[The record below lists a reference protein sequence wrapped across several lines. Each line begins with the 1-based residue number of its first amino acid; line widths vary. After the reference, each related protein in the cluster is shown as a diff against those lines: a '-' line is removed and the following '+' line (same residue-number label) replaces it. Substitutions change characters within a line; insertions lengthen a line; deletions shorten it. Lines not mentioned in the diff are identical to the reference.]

1 MIKSNS
7 LLKPI
12 TSRVGVG
19 TSKTESN
26 LPVKKSTRVGVSN
39 LGPVASAKS
48 PVAGSGPAKL
58 IPGSRPSRLE
68 MTPGKSSNESS
79 VHTAKSASPIQ
90 TQKLDINVKFSG
102 REQDIKTQQKSVD
115 LAPRTETFT
124 ASKSQNV
131 DSNFKT
137 NDRLLKTEVAEI
149 RADRSSAKQLMSFED
164 IVGRCRS
171 PKSGP
176 RPEDRKMIS
185 FSGFGDFLKRVDRKM
200 KQGSRISR
208 SMISNF
214 EAYLRLFQEQVSDRE
229 KAECEGTKQA
239 LAVVQNFVKAI
250 LQLSD
255 LRLSPISFDKVLYEN
270 LFVVFHLMENHLFN
284 QS

>member
-12 TSRVGVG
+12 TSRVSGG
-19 TSKTESN
+19 ATKTESN
-26 LPVKKSTRVGVSN
+26 LPVKKSSRLGISN
-39 LGPVASAKS
+39 LGPVPSAKS
-48 PVAGSGPAKL
+48 PVASSGPAKVN
-58 IPGSRPSRLE
+58 PNSRSSRLE

-79 VHTAKSASPIQ
+79 VQTAKSASPIQ

-102 REQDIKTQQKSVD
+102 REQDAKTHQKSVD
-115 LAPRTETFT
+115 LAPRAETFS

-131 DSNFKT
+131 DHNFKT
-137 NDRLLKTEVAEI
+137 NDRILKTEVSEI
-149 RADRSSAKQLMSFED
+149 RADRASGRKDGCFEE
-164 IVGRCRS
+164 IIGRYRS
-171 PKSGP
+171 PKDGP
-176 RPEDRKMIS
+176 RAEDRAMIS
-185 FSGFGDFLKRVDRKM
+185 FSSFGDFLKRVDRRL
-200 KQGSRISR
+200 KQGLRISR

-214 EAYLRLFQEQVSDRE
+214 EAYLRLFQEQVSGFQ
-229 KAECEGTKQA
+229 KAEFEGTRQA
-239 LAVVQNFVKAI
+239 LAVVQNFVKAV